1 MKNPLLIIPQD
12 FNKLIVKDC
21 ERKVNDS
28 GFLFE
33 NQRPKI
39 YTVSAL
45 TEEIKDLLE
54 GHFDFVW
61 VEGEIS
67 NFRSPSSGHY
77 YMVLKD
83 ENAQIRAV
91 MFRPQTRYLKFTP
104 EDGMKVIVQG
114 RIGVYQPRG
123 EYQIVLDY
131 LEPLGIG
138 ALALAFEQ
146 LKKKLAAEG
155 LFDEDIKKPLPFLPQ
170 RVAVITSPTGA
181 AIRDFLQIIHR
192 RFANIEIIVVPV
204 KVQGDEA
211 TAEMVEALDTVNR
224 ELDVDVIVLT
234 RGGGSLEDLWAFN
247 QEELALAIRAS
258 RIPVVSAVGH
268 EIDITISDLAADLR
282 APTPSAAAELIVMEK
297 ESLIE
302 HFKEMK
308 GRLESFIKTY
318 LTHLHQR
325 MLLLSKGLRDPR
337 KRMADFWMRLDELH
351 GRLLRLI
358 DLTIKA
364 CQKNLATEGRS
375 LLLHSPIKMLA
386 SLEQRIEFQRRTLV
400 HMMLKGLKENRMALS
415 HLQGRLEDLN
425 PASILKRGYS
435 ITRKLPEKVILRD
448 VSDLKKGDRV
458 SVTLAQGELDCQ
470 IEKISQ
476 TRK

>member
-1 MKNPLLIIPQD
+1 MENRLLIIPQD

-33 NQRPKI
+33 NQTPKI

-123 EYQIVLDY
+123 EYQIILDY

-155 LFDEDIKKPLPFLPQ
+155 LFDEEIKKPLPFLPQ

-181 AIRDFLQIIHR
+181 AIRDFLKIIHR

-211 TAEMVEALDTVNR
+211 TAEMVEAMDTVNR
-224 ELDVDVIVLT
+224 ELNVDVIVLT

-247 QEELALAIRAS
+247 QEELAWAIRAS

-308 GRLESFIKTY
+308 DRLESFIKTY

-337 KRMADFWMRLDELH
+337 KRIADFWMRLDELH

-358 DLTIKA
+358 DLTIRA
-364 CQKNLATEGRS
+364 CQRNLATEGRS
-375 LLLHSPIKMLA
+375 LLLHSPLKMLA
-386 SLEQRIEFQRRTLV
+386 SLEQRIEFQRRTLNL
-400 HMMLKGLKENRMALS
+400 MMLKGLKENRMALS
-415 HLQGRLEDLN
+415 HLQERLEDLN
-425 PASILKRGYS
+425 PASVLKRGYS
-435 ITRKLPEKVILRD
+435 ITRKLPEKVILKD
-448 VSDLKKGDRV
+448 VSGLEKGDRV

-470 IEKISQ
+470 IEKI
-476 TRK
+476 TRPGK

>member
-1 MKNPLLIIPQD
+1 M
-12 FNKLIVKDC
+12 
-21 ERKVNDS
+21 NDS

-33 NQRPKI
+33 NQSPKI

-45 TEEIKDLLE
+45 TEEVKDLLE
-54 GHFDFVW
+54 EHFDFVW

-83 ENAQIRAV
+83 EKAQIRAV

-123 EYQIVLDY
+123 EYQIILDY

-146 LKKKLAAEG
+146 LKEKLAAEG
-155 LFDEDIKKPLPFLPQ
+155 LFDEEIKRPLPFLPQ

-181 AIRDFLQIIHR
+181 AIRDFLKIIHR

-224 ELDVDVIVLT
+224 ELNVDVIVLT

-297 ESLIE
+297 ESLVE
-302 HFKEMK
+302 RFKGMR
-308 GRLESFIKTY
+308 GRLELYTKTY
-318 LTHLHQR
+318 LSNLNQQLA
-325 MLLLSKGLRDPR
+325 LLARGLRDPR
-337 KRMADFWMRLDELH
+337 KGIADSWMRLDELH
-351 GRLLRLI
+351 GWLLKLI
-358 DLTIKA
+358 DLTIKER
-364 CQKNLATEGRS
+364 QKNMRGESRA
-375 LLLHSPIKMLA
+375 LLLYSPIKLLG
-386 SLEQRIEFQRRTLV
+386 SLEQQINFQRRALTL
-400 HMMLKGLKENRMALS
+400 MILKRLKENRMALS
-415 HLQGRLEDLN
+415 HFGERLNDLN
-425 PASILKRGYS
+425 PGSVMERGYS
-435 ITRKLPEKVILRD
+435 ITRKLPEEVILKD
-448 VSDLKKGDRV
+448 VASLTTGDHV
-458 SVTLAQGELDCQ
+458 GVTLAKGELVCQ
-470 IEKISQ
+470 IEKIIKP
-476 TRK
+476 RKERKIH

>member
-1 MKNPLLIIPQD
+1 M
-12 FNKLIVKDC
+12 
-21 ERKVNDS
+21 NDS

-33 NQRPKI
+33 NQSPKV
-39 YTVSAL
+39 YTVSDL
-45 TEEIKDLLE
+45 TEEIKGLLE
-54 GHFDFVW
+54 EHFDFVW

-83 ENAQIRAV
+83 EKAQIRAV

-123 EYQIVLDY
+123 EYQIILDY

-146 LKKKLAAEG
+146 LKEKLAAEG
-155 LFDEDIKKPLPFLPQ
+155 LFDEKIKRPLPFLPQ

-181 AIRDFLQIIHR
+181 AIRDFLKIIRR

-211 TAEMVEALDTVNR
+211 TAEMVEALDTINR
-224 ELDVDVIVLT
+224 ELKVDVIVLT

-297 ESLIE
+297 ESLVE
-302 HFKEMK
+302 RFRAMRGH
-308 GRLESFIKTY
+308 LELYMKTY
-318 LTHLHQR
+318 ISKLNQQLA
-325 MLLLSKGLRDPR
+325 LLAKGLRDPR
-337 KRMADFWMRLDELH
+337 KGIADSWMRLDELQ
-351 GRLLRLI
+351 GWLLKLI
-358 DLTIKA
+358 DLTIKER
-364 CQKNLATEGRS
+364 QKNIRGESRA
-375 LLLHSPIKMLA
+375 LLLYSPIKLLG
-386 SLEQRIEFQRRTLV
+386 SLEQQVNFQRRALIL
-400 HMMLKGLKENRMALS
+400 MILKRLKENRMALS
-415 HLQGRLEDLN
+415 HFGERLKDLN
-425 PASILKRGYS
+425 PSSVMERGYS
-435 ITRKLPEKVILRD
+435 ITRKLPEKFILKD
-448 VSDLKKGDRV
+448 VAGLTKGDRV
-458 SVTLAQGELDCQ
+458 GVTLARGELVCQ
-470 IEKISQ
+470 IEEIARPGKEKDI
-476 TRK
+476 R